1 MTSTPCVHEH
11 ACIRCPMLR
20 PDPAQRPRLVELHDN
35 LQDRIAE
42 AHEQRW
48 LGEIEGLTIS
58 VAAANDKLA
67 DLDKLAARQTT
78 VHLGMPSLDR
88 LVARTIATTM
98 PPDPAA
104 E

>member
-1 MTSTPCVHEH
+1 
-11 ACIRCPMLR
+11 MLR
-20 PDPAQRPRLVELHDN
+20 PDPAQRARLVELRDN
-35 LQDRIAE
+35 QDRIAE

-48 LGEIEGLTIS
+48 LGEIEGLTIN